1 MVEEWNNGFAD
12 YSQYFSII
20 IFQRSYTYFHHG
32 RRMYFLCIKITLD
45 TNEIG
50 CFLNKNTQFT
60 LLFLLLR
67 VIILV
72 TINIF
77 CFITCN

>member
-1 MVEEWNNGFAD
+1 VEEWNNGVAD
-12 YSQYFSII
+12 YSQNSSIP
-20 IFQRSYTYFHHG
+20 IFQSSYTHTPHG
-32 RRMYFLCIKITLD
+32 CQMYFLCIKIILD

-60 LLFLLLR
+60 LLLLLLR

-72 TINIF
+72 TTNIF